1 MRNLLLVVWSF
12 FALISCQTVTKQC
25 GPEARAAFDVGSGST
40 KMKVIE
46 FNTCT
51 QEVTKT
57 LLEDQVKVD
66 YRDALEKNPNGEFSP
81 LVQTQGLAAL
91 EKLKA
96 DAQAQGAKKF
106 TGIATAAFRQAT
118 NADVFV
124 NLIREKV
131 GIPVRI
137 ISQADEALL
146 GFQAARGKSK
156 AASQDLVVWDV
167 GGGSQQ
173 MVSIDDTVKP
183 TVYYGN
189 LASVNFKNQII
200 AKVQKKDPSKVESP
214 NPLNKNQIKSAVAM
228 AEAEAKTTVPAAIQK
243 KLTVAETVVIGIGGV
258 LAKSLPRQMS
268 ASDSI
273 SQENVR
279 VALDH
284 RANMT
289 DTQLSNPY
297 AATEVTNLA
306 LIYGFMKALNIKSYQ
321 PAEVSL
327 VDALWADPL
336 VWQ

>member
-12 FALISCQTVTKQC
+12 FTLISCQTVPKC

-57 LLEDQVKVD
+57 LLEDQIKVD
-66 YRDALEKNPNGEFSP
+66 YRDALEKNPNGEFPP

-91 EKLKA
+91 EKLKM

-124 NLIREKV
+124 NLIREKI

-189 LASVNFKNQII
+189 LASVSFKNQII
-200 AKVQKKDPSKVESP
+200 AKVQKKDPIKVDSP
-214 NPLNKNQIKSAVAM
+214 NPLKKNQIKSAIAM
-228 AEAEAKTTVPAAIQK
+228 AETEAKTTVPVAIQK
-243 KLTVAETVVIGIGGV
+243 KFTATETVVVGIGGV

-268 ASDSI
+268 ASESI
-273 SQENVR
+273 TQENVK

-289 DTQLSNPY
+289 DSQLGNPY

-306 LIYGFMKALNIKSYQ
+306 LVYGFMKALNIKSYQ